1 MEYHLPAEFTP
12 ERPAVTYSHDHH
24 DMPIKQHPL
33 ASQLPEASNRP
44 AVVGDPEQF
53 TPLAR
58 PPGTPTSMDDYLYQ
72 DRGQIGLHVI
82 TFADATLVVLYYT
95 HTTMDLMGWGAL
107 LAAWTE
113 EIHGRGDEISVP
125 LGGDPG
131 DEGFDP
137 MSELGT
143 KPTEP
148 HLLADHHMPISG
160 LVGFGLRN
168 SLDLAV
174 RPKECRIVCIPGK
187 FVDKLHAQA
196 LKELEAEHA
205 KAGATGP
212 PRFLS
217 HGDVLSAWWT
227 RLTVSQLLTSD
238 SERTITVQVSS
249 NQKVPQD
256 PKV

>member
-12 ERPAVTYSHDHH
+12 DRPAATYSHDHH
-24 DMPIKQHPL
+24 EMPIKQHPL
-33 ASQLPEASNRP
+33 ASHLPQPSNCP

-58 PPGTPTSMDDYLYQ
+58 PPGTPASMDDYLYQ

-82 TFADATLVVLYYT
+82 AFTDATLVVLYYT
-95 HTTMDLMGWGAL
+95 HTTMDLMGWSAL
-107 LAAWTE
+107 LAAWTA
-113 EIHGRGDEISVP
+113 EIHGRGDEMPVP

-131 DEGFDP
+131 DDDFDL
-137 MSELGT
+137 MSDLGT

-148 HLLADHHMPISG
+148 HLLAEHHMPMSG

-187 FVDKLHAQA
+187 FVDKLRTQA
-196 LKELEAEHA
+196 LEELRAEAA
-205 KAGATGP
+205 KNGATGP
-212 PRFLS
+212 APFLS

-227 RLTVSQLLTSD
+227 RLTVSQLLSSE
-238 SERTITVQVSS
+238 SERTITIQVSMS
-249 NQKVPQD
+249 P
-256 PKV
+256 